1 MNEPVNES
9 LIDDINAIG
18 VRNELLA
25 SRIYVHMIDGKP
37 YGLEGTSTP
46 RVYRC
51 INAVCPRCAGRWVL
65 RIGPRGPHICNHC
78 GSALGEFEIVS
89 TQWENE

>member
-1 MNEPVNES
+1 MKEPVNES

-37 YGLEGTSTP
+37 YALEATDTA
-46 RVYRC
+46 RV
-51 INAVCPRCAGRWVL
+51 
-65 RIGPRGPHICNHC
+65 
-78 GSALGEFEIVS
+78 
-89 TQWENE
+89 